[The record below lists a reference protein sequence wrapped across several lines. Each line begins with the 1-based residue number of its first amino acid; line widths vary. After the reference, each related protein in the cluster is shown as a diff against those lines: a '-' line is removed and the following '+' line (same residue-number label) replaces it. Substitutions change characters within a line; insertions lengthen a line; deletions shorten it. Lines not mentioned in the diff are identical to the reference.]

1 MNAKSCVEFVLQA
14 MNNVDDEYLN
24 VKIAVDYVGHKEVK
38 RRERVYAYK
47 RYITGMCV
55 DGETL
60 LLPDIKKPY
69 IPRKRFD
76 GSLDYYK
83 ALLRTIR
90 REQFIDEHILGIS
103 KEKYSAYIEE
113 LEGAGYIKKV
123 EPDAGISGYILTTK
137 GNDELTKKGEIS
149 FVKELNIQPQIG
161 LINIQNSVSGS
172 VF

>member
-1 MNAKSCVEFVLQA
+1 MTQLAQQIRALRTAKNLSQDGLAEKLYISRQA
-14 MNNVDDEYLN
+14 VSKWEN
-24 VKIAVDYVGHKEVK
+24 
-38 RRERVYAYK
+38 
-47 RYITGMCV
+47 
-55 DGETL
+55 GEAT
-60 LLPDIKKPY
+60 PDIDKLVQLAE
-69 IPRKRFD
+69 IFD
-76 GSLDYYK
+76 VSLDYYK

-90 REQFIDEHILGIS
+90 RGQFIDEHILGIS

-137 GNDELTKKGEIS
+137 GNNELKKKGEIS

>member
-1 MNAKSCVEFVLQA
+1 
-14 MNNVDDEYLN
+14 
-24 VKIAVDYVGHKEVK
+24 
-38 RRERVYAYK
+38 
-47 RYITGMCV
+47 MCRWG
-55 DGETL
+55 DATTAGY
-60 LLPDIKKPY
+60 KKPY

-137 GNDELTKKGEIS
+137 GNNELKKKGKIS